1 MPIYEYQCDRCGHR
15 SEELQRLADP
25 PVALCPNCGGP
36 YRKLISAPSF
46 QFKGSGWYVTDY
58 ARNQGGKDQG
68 KSDTGKSEESSAKS
82 EGGAKDSASKDSG
95 SKDGGSKEG
104 AGDGAAGKTASEPSG
119 GDKAPAAKS
128 AAKTGE

>member
-68 KSDTGKSEESSAKS
+68 KSEAGQSEESSAKS
-82 EGGAKDSASKDSG
+82 EGGAKDSGSKDS
-95 SKDGGSKEG
+95 SKEG
-104 AGDGAAGKTASEPSG
+104 ASDGAASKTASEPSG

-128 AAKTGE
+128 TAKTGE